1 MTEKVEVLVKF
12 FAMARQAVGQKDME
26 IQVERRTKVEDLLER
41 LIQENPELEEMRDIL
56 LVSVNKE
63 RADMEHPLE
72 EGDEVAIMPPV
83 TGG

>member
-1 MTEKVEVLVKF
+1 MSEKVEVLVKF
-12 FAMARQAVGQKDME
+12 FAMARQAVGQKDMTV
-26 IQVERRTKVEDLLER
+26 QVERRTKVKDLLDR
-41 LIQENPELEEMRDIL
+41 LIEENPELDEMRDIL

-63 RADMEHPLE
+63 RADKDHPLK